1 MPGRPRRLGSSRS
14 WARVPPIGFPETAL
28 PSACPGAPIPPTHAT
43 PGRERKCP
51 HGQEMRGKGGRA
63 SVTTHRPGRTMWMR
77 QEEGLTSNSSTSPH
91 TRPPPTPPSSSLLP
105 SHYSLSPPGSS
116 SRETP
121 VYRPLGYYP
130 WGLFTLGLAP
140 TLSSSL
146 QFGPDG
152 YFSGRVLGGRAG
164 EAERP
169 GQAPRAQGDVEG
181 SLQT

>member
-1 MPGRPRRLGSSRS
+1 MGKSWRHHTSPRQNN
-14 WARVPPIGFPETAL
+14 VDET
-28 PSACPGAPIPPTHAT
+28 
-43 PGRERKCP
+43 R
-51 HGQEMRGKGGRA
+51 RG
-63 SVTTHRPGRTMWMR
+63 TYQH
-77 QEEGLTSNSSTSPH
+77 SSTSLYP
-91 TRPPPTPPSSSLLP
+91 RPPPTPPSSSLLP

-121 VYRPLGYYP
+121 VYSPLGYYP

-146 QFGPDG
+146 QFGPEG
-152 YFSGRVLGGRAG
+152 YFSGGVVLGGREG

-181 SLQT
+181 SLQI